1 MKSNIGSFDVAVRFV
16 LGCLIGMWGVQQETW
31 WGLVGLVPVITA
43 LLGYCP
49 LYTLFH
55 IDTTSTDT

>member
-16 LGCLIGMWGVQQETW
+16 LGCLIGMCGVQQETW

>member
-1 MKSNIGSFDVAVRFV
+1 MKSNIGSFDVAARFV
-16 LGCLIGMWGVQQETW
+16 VGCLIGMWGVQHETW

-43 LLGYCP
+43 LAGYCP

-55 IDTTSTDT
+55 IDTTSTDR